1 MRKISMLFVLLVV
14 FSSVTFSQSSK
25 KEILTQKWKVT
36 ELEEF
41 GTKYELDDNRKND
54 WLEFKADGTFTGLI
68 YNGHVEGSWSA
79 SETKVS
85 MSTNKKLSKTTI
97 NWFKV
102 KTVEP
107 EKLIFTYQDG
117 DLIQSTLTLV
127 PFTE

>member
-1 MRKISMLFVLLVV
+1 MLFVLLVV

-25 KEILTQKWKVT
+25 KELLTQKWKVT

>member
-1 MRKISMLFVLLVV
+1 MLFVLLVV